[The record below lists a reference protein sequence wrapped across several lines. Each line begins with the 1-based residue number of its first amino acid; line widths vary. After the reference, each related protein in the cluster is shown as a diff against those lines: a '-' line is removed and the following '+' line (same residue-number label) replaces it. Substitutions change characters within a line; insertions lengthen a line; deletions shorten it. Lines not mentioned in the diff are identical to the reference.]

1 MQMREATKFILQN
14 TNQVKMIQISIR
26 DFLGLPAI
34 PCDIYGLING
44 EFKIII
50 MKSSSGNNVNI
61 KRIVLE
67 GHTSFFAYED
77 EHKLLIDAQVQNLV
91 TNTRSLSI
99 GDTLGKA
106 SNQLNLLSTTLRYL
120 YNCPSNDELLKIQVQ
135 SVKNLAKFLI
145 SNPKIIGPLIEN
157 YLGNGHHYVL
167 AQPMVSSI
175 FLVGILKRSAL
186 FSDREIENL
195 FGILKRSALFSDREI
210 ENLFITSYFKDIG
223 MSTIPERLLF
233 QKELSEE
240 DITILMEHAKQSEQI
255 LKGRV
260 GITNTYMDIIKNH
273 HTHSL
278 LGANIDKEQITI
290 HGLETVIISILDII
304 SAMTNERPYRKA
316 TPLFDALNLVKPL
329 MADNYTHEYRMIV
342 NFFKNLFDKH

>member
-157 YLGNGHHYVL
+157 YLRNGHHYVL
-167 AQPMVSSI
+167 AQPMVSSV
-175 FLVGILKRSAL
+175 FLV
-186 FSDREIENL
+186 
-195 FGILKRSALFSDREI
+195 GILKRSALFSDREI

>member
-1 MQMREATKFILQN
+1 MREATKFILQN

-195 FGILKRSALFSDREI
+195 F
-210 ENLFITSYFKDIG
+210 ITSYFKDIG